1 MRPGDIHLAMFP
13 FGGTVGAKLR
23 PVLLLSGPLATVPE
37 FLTAYMSSV
46 VPPSLLPT
54 DILIDPS
61 QPQYSGTGLK
71 QLTLLRLHKSA
82 TIHDGD
88 IVRHLGQVS
97 APTWSDVETKT
108 ETVAQSPMIYRA
120 RIVARQNSGGF
131 S

>member
-1 MRPGDIHLAMFP
+1 MNPGEIHLAMFP

-23 PVLLLSGPLATVPE
+23 PVLLLTRPLGTVPE

-46 VPPSLLPT
+46 VPLSLLPT

-61 QPQYSGTGLK
+61 QPLHSGTGLK
-71 QLTLLRLHKSA
+71 QLTLLRLHKLA

-97 APTWSDVETKT
+97 SATWSDVERKLKLLLNL
-108 ETVAQSPMIYRA
+108 P
-120 RIVARQNSGGF
+120 
-131 S
+131 

>member
-1 MRPGDIHLAMFP
+1 MRPGEIHLAMFP

-23 PVLLLSGPLATVPE
+23 PVLLLTGPLGSVPE
-37 FLTAYMSSV
+37 FLTAYMTSV

-61 QPQYSGTGLK
+61 QPQHSGTGLK
-71 QLTLLRLHKSA
+71 QETLLRLHKLA

-97 APTWSDVETKT
+97 AATWSDVETKLKLLLNL
-108 ETVAQSPMIYRA
+108 P
-120 RIVARQNSGGF
+120 
-131 S
+131 